1 MNRTNLGRDG
11 KRREA
16 GMRAVGTVA
25 IAFSCSAACAQVMA
39 IPADERL
46 VSSGGETKTAQ
57 QWLAELAKDRQ
68 EVAARPDS
76 PESYLT
82 LGKAL
87 RGVGDRDDAL
97 RALDSA
103 LHLQPD
109 LSGAL
114 LEKGSILA
122 DDSQWSNATELF
134 RDAVKVTPRSAEAH
148 LWLGDMLL
156 RGGDFAAAGE
166 EFSIAAR
173 LDGNNSGA
181 FQGLGLVSLQ
191 QGDFDKAAKA
201 FRQALAIRPHYL
213 DAQEGLAHDL
223 MAAHLWRQ
231 AAETLRVVLAARPN
245 SAADT
250 MALGTAMER
259 MGDQEDAK
267 TEFAR
272 AKELSN
278 QELTEMRTKGDNN
291 WGLELK
297 NQGRIA
303 DAKAAFRRALTEDPN
318 FCEAHDNLGSVLWL
332 GSDAVAAKAEFQAAV
347 LCNPQLASAR
357 NNLGMALLY
366 YGHDIESA
374 IAQFRAAVAGRPGF
388 AVAHVNLGKA
398 LAAKGAFA
406 EAEREFRNALAID
419 PKMAAAHVG
428 LGLVLATEKSR
439 VTEEA
444 RAEMKEGLRLDP
456 SLLGIIP
463 RSYQTQL
470 R

>member
-1 MNRTNLGRDG
+1 MNCTNGGRDG
-11 KRREA
+11 ERRDA
-16 GMRAVGTVA
+16 GIRVVGTVV

-57 QWLAELAKDRQ
+57 QWLAELGKDRQ
-68 EVAARPDS
+68 AVAVDPDS
-76 PESYLT
+76 PQSYLT

-87 RGVGDRDDAL
+87 HGLGDRDGAL
-97 RALDSA
+97 QALDCA

-122 DDSQWSNATELF
+122 DDSKWSSATELF
-134 RDAVKVTPRSAEAH
+134 RVAVKVAPRSAEAH

-156 RGGDFAAAGE
+156 RSGDFAAAGE
-166 EFSIAAR
+166 EFATAVR
-173 LDGNNSGA
+173 LDGRNSGA

-191 QGDFDKAAKA
+191 QGEFDKAAKA
-201 FRQALAIRPHYL
+201 FQQALTIRPDYL

-223 MAAHLWRQ
+223 MAAHQWRQ
-231 AAETLRVVLAARPN
+231 AAETLREVLAARPN

-250 MALGTAMER
+250 MALGMAMER
-259 MGDQEDAK
+259 IGDQEDAK

-278 QELTEMRTKGDNN
+278 QELTVMRTKGDNN

-297 NQGRIA
+297 NQGRTA
-303 DAKAAFRRALTEDPN
+303 DAATAFRRALAEDPN

-332 GSDAVAAKAEFQAAV
+332 GSDVAAAMAEFQAAV
-347 LCNPQLASAR
+347 HCNPQLASAR

-366 YGHDIESA
+366 NGHDIESA
-374 IAQFRAAVAGRPGF
+374 IVQFRAAVAGRPGF
-388 AVAHVNLGKA
+388 GLAHMNLAKT
-398 LAAKGAFA
+398 LAAKGALA

-419 PKMAAAHVG
+419 PRMAAAHVG
-428 LGLVLATEKSR
+428 LGLVLAAEKSQ

-444 RAEMKEGLRLDP
+444 RAEIEEGLRLDP
-456 SLLGIIP
+456 SLLDIIP